1 MDVLRLSTDNLILH
15 FLSEFVE
22 IQRRELEGEKEEG
35 SGLGSLHISVCY
47 LKEESMVE
55 VNVIKGESLPSMGKN
70 GEIQNG

>member
-1 MDVLRLSTDNLILH
+1 MDVLRLSTDDLILR

-22 IQRRELEGEKEEG
+22 VQRRELEGEKEEA

-47 LKEESMVE
+47 LKDKSMIE
-55 VNVIKGESLPSMGKN
+55 VTVIKGESLPSMGKN

>member
-1 MDVLRLSTDNLILH
+1 MSTDNLILH

-22 IQRRELEGEKEEG
+22 VQRRELEGEKEEG

>member
-1 MDVLRLSTDNLILH
+1 MSTDNLILH